1 MVARLFTKGVSRAT
15 KNLFKNPSAGSGSS
29 TGRAGQGL
37 VSPRAKNKVA
47 LEKKVNNNTA
57 SKTEIAKLKKL
68 EAADKADTLRARVKA
83 DEARRKQEGVMP
95 TKPKKPKDAVAT
107 YMKTGEILEG
117 FTPTPKQVA
126 QRKRNVAARRATN
139 KKAGGKIVYRK
150 KPGQVL
156 KGNQNKLDV
165 NNDGKIT
172 KKDFD
177 TINARPKS
185 KPPVTDST
193 NLKTGATRGSSA
205 PMVSAKKM
213 GGGQVMKY
221 KKGGMVYKKHG
232 GVVKAASGGDELVAS
247 CYTNKSIA

>member
-1 MVARLFTKGVSRAT
+1 MVSRLFTKGASGVA
-15 KNLFKNPSAGSGSS
+15 KKLLKNPSAGSGSS

-37 VSPRAKNKVA
+37 VSPRARNKVA

-83 DEARRKQEGVMP
+83 DEARRKQKGVMP

-156 KGNQNKLDV
+156 KGNQKKLDV

-177 TINARPKS
+177 TINAKPKD
-185 KPPVTDST
+185 KPTPPIGKGAVERGNRMSEMEADSAKAM
-193 NLKTGATRGSSA
+193 N
-205 PMVSAKKM
+205 KKM

-232 GVVKAASGGDELVAS
+232 GVVKAASGGDSLIAS
-247 CYTNKSIA
+247 CYD